1 MIDLNMKVAKVMKR
15 NYRNWYEG
23 HYISGIS
30 LCFLLIM
37 LLVVINCG
45 RVTKQRHF
53 IRLDM
58 SKEHDAGRFIPD
70 KGDMVFIKGDF
81 TNGEKFDLP
90 LDDSD
95 GDWIFTVLL
104 NDILQQSSEPVD
116 SLKFAFLIEP
126 GDNRYIPNSGKE
138 AIPLRV
144 VLLKDIYDKKPIFIF
159 NEAFDDRREAEVTF
173 TVGVANQKVLGFFK
187 PEEGDILVVTGDFC
201 KWDERGFPMKG
212 NRNDEIFS
220 VTIPVKYDPNQAIEY
235 KYRILTNRKVI
246 LPNNGWEG
254 VPNRALAISK
264 DVTSTP
270 YAEFS
275 DLRRVAR
282 FIIITK
288 SLEKDGKFNPFKG
301 DILQINLMLDGQE
314 NLSDALVFIEE
325 CQYETAVVFPLTVKD
340 IKWQLIKNIKEVL
353 TEWQP
358 VEVGL
363 KGKLIQR

>member
-1 MIDLNMKVAKVMKR
+1 MKTD
-15 NYRNWYEG
+15 YRNHHKEFLLSV
-23 HYISGIS
+23 IT
-30 LCFLLIM
+30 LCFLL
-37 LLVVINCG
+37 LVFLVFIDCA

-53 IRLDM
+53 ICLDL
-58 SKEHDAGRFIPD
+58 SKEHDAGRFMPD

-81 TNGEKFDLP
+81 TNDEKFDLS

-95 GDWIFTVLL
+95 GDWIYTVLL

-116 SLKFAFLIEP
+116 TMKFSFLIKT
-126 GDNRYIPNSGKE
+126 GDNRYIPNNGKE
-138 AIPLRV
+138 AIPLRI

-159 NEAFDDRREAEVTF
+159 NEVFDDRPEVEVTF
-173 TVGVANQKVLGFFK
+173 TVGVANQKVLGFFEPK
-187 PEEGDILVVTGDFC
+187 KGDVMVVTGDFC
-201 KWDERGFPMKG
+201 KWDERGIPMNG
-212 NRNDEIFS
+212 NKNDDIFS
-220 VTIPVKYDPNQAIEY
+220 VTIPIKYDPDQAVQY

-264 DVTSTP
+264 DVVNAP

-282 FIIITK
+282 FIIDTK
-288 SLEKDGKFNPFKG
+288 SLEKDGKFNPLKG
-301 DILQINLMLDGQE
+301 DILQINLSLDGQE
-314 NLSDALVFIEE
+314 NLSDALVFVEE
-325 CQYETAVVFPLTVKD
+325 YQYETAVVIPLTVKD
-340 IKWQLIKNIKEVL
+340 LKWQLIKNIKEAL
-353 TEWQP
+353 TEWQS